1 MKHQRHRDTEAQA
14 LWLLRFT
21 NTIKRW
27 KLPVTICVVATLS
40 CGLIIPQFKLTDQ
53 TRVNAIEYYMA
64 RTKIWLAAGTLI
76 RPNSTVTLSQ
86 TKLIVPSDKIVR
98 DKYFQS
104 TAARFKRVTLISAL
118 FGLAL
123 GILISML
130 LLQAIREDADEA
142 FSDNIVSGTRLVS
155 VKALY
160 NMIAKQCCTDA
171 LRIGPVPIP
180 QRLETR
186 HFLFAGTTGSGKTT
200 ALRQALNGIEGRG
213 EAAILF
219 DSSREFIANYFD
231 PARGDIILDPFDAR
245 CPIWSPF
252 SEISHPADADRI
264 AHQLVSETSERDD
277 DVWLQTS
284 RILVANML
292 RKLWAEG
299 EHSLHSFLAALQV
312 KTKDELRE
320 WLGET
325 SSARTFADDADRAT
339 GSVLFM
345 LSKAANLVQF
355 LRVKGEGAQ
364 AFSFRKYVASLDNL
378 EGPKPW
384 IFVPRKE
391 QYFEA
396 AKPLIAAWLECAS
409 SAILSLT
416 PSSNRRIWLILDELA
431 DLPKVENL
439 ARLFPEGR
447 KFGACVAITFQSVG
461 QMRARYGDRIA
472 EAMMGCCNTKLF
484 LQLSDQET
492 RKWASATVGDC
503 EIEIRNPTD
512 NLTLDKD
519 TARTAVSTLRQ
530 IRPAILESQFRLPA
544 FEAYLLLPDG
554 LPATRIKLSNEH
566 ISSENKPSQPGFVAG
581 DINDT
586 MWSHLTSIA
595 PQPGAGPV

>member
-1 MKHQRHRDTEAQA
+1 MRHQKHRDTEAQA

-27 KLPVTICVVATLS
+27 KLPVTICAFAAIF
-40 CGLIIPQFKLTDQ
+40 CGLVIPQFKLNDQ
-53 TRVNAIEYYMA
+53 TRVNAIEYHMA
-64 RTKIWLAAGTLI
+64 RAKIWLLEGTQI
-76 RPNSTVTLSQ
+76 RPHATVTLSQ
-86 TKLIVPSDKIVR
+86 SKYIVPADKIVR
-98 DKYFQS
+98 DRYFQ
-104 TAARFKRVTLISAL
+104 TAAARFNRTTLISAM
-118 FGLAL
+118 FGLAI

-130 LLQAIREDADEA
+130 LHQAIREDADEA
-142 FSDNIVSGTRLVS
+142 FSDNVVSGTRLVS
-155 VKALY
+155 AKALIS
-160 NMIAKQCCTDA
+160 MVARQCKADA
-171 LRIGPVPIP
+171 IKIGPVPIP

-200 ALRQALNGIEGRG
+200 ALRQALGGIELRG

-219 DSSREFIANYFD
+219 DSSREFISNYYN

-299 EHSLHSFLAALQV
+299 DHSLHAFLAALQV
-312 KTKDELRE
+312 KTKDELRD

-325 SSARTFADDADRAT
+325 SSARTFSDDADRAT

-355 LRVKGEGAQ
+355 LRVKGDNAVP
-364 AFSFRKYVASLDNL
+364 FSFRDYVARLDKADS
-378 EGPKPW
+378 PKPW

-391 QYFEA
+391 EFFEA
-396 AKPLIAAWLECAS
+396 AKPLIATWLECAS
-409 SAILSLT
+409 SAILSLP
-416 PSSNRRIWLILDELA
+416 PSSTRRIWLILDELA
-431 DLPKVENL
+431 DLPRVENL
-439 ARLFPEGR
+439 ARLLPEGR
-447 KFGACVAITFQSVG
+447 KFGASVAITFQSVG

-512 NLTLDKD
+512 NLTLDKQS
-519 TARTAVSTLRQ
+519 ARTAVSTLRQ

-544 FEAYLLLPDG
+544 YEAYLLLPDG
-554 LPATRIKLSNEH
+554 LPAARITLSNAHVGSRAE
-566 ISSENKPSQPGFVAG
+566 PSQPGFIAG

-586 MWSHLTSIA
+586 LWSHLSQIVA
-595 PQPGAGPV
+595 QPSAGPV